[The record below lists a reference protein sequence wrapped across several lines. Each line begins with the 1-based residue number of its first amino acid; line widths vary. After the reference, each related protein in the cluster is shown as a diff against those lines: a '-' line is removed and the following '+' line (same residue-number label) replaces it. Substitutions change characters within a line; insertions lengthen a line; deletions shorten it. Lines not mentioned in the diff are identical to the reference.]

1 MRTVKF
7 FWKYFK
13 DYTLSFLIVIVMMIA
28 STILQ
33 VLFPIYVGQAVQ
45 HLVELG
51 NALANGGEKNQL
63 LVAFTS
69 LMTKL
74 FLTFLCLSISSLIY
88 MVLMSRVISH

>member
-7 FWKYFK
+7 FWQYFK
-13 DYTLSFLIVIVMMIA
+13 DYTLSFIIVIVMMIA
-28 STILQ
+28 STVLQ

-63 LVAFTS
+63 LAAFE
-69 LMTKL
+69 
-74 FLTFLCLSISSLIY
+74 IGRAH
-88 MVLMSRVISH
+88 V